1 MGYIDITG
9 FTTSVTT
16 KNKVTYGHKNYII
29 FENFR
34 DSEPMSMNLPT
45 KVVHDEDL
53 DEDVEIYDLDN
64 AYVYA
69 PVPSGN
75 EGYMKPISGILRKIG
90 KQYYSFETDDMH
102 TGGNSSSINVTIFS
116 GYDSYNNKPKLWI
129 NWNFDYHIEE

>member
-1 MGYIDITG
+1 MGYINITG

-53 DEDVEIYDLDN
+53 GEDVEVYNLDN

-69 PVPSGN
+69 PAPSGN
-75 EGYMKPISGILRKIG
+75 EGYMKPISGTLRKIG
-90 KQYYSFETDDMH
+90 KQSYSFETDDMH
-102 TGGNSSSINVTIFS
+102 TGGNSSSANVTIFS
-116 GYDSYNNKPKLWI
+116 GYDNNNNKPKLWI
-129 NWNFDYHIEE
+129 RWKFENHMEE